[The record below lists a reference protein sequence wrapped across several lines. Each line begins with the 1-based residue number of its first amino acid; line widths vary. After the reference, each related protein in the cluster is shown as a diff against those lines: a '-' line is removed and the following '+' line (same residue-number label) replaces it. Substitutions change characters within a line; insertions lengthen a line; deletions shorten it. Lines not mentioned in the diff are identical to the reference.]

1 MGTITLAGSR
11 GYQDIGTIGQTVPQ
25 LAENVLSINAI
36 LDVGLRNTR
45 DYQHGWI
52 RVSDLIGLGLATLIN
67 GDQLTATVS
76 SGSGTVSVS
85 DSITGTGASA
95 TPLLLQGDASAP
107 GNSFYYGT
115 NGSGTKG
122 WYALPTS
129 GGTVTSV
136 GFADASTTSIYTI
149 TGSPVTTSG
158 TLTQTLT
165 TQTANKVFAGP
176 ASGGAAQPTFRALV
190 AADIPASSPAVPG
203 TIPDLVMWWA
213 ADNILAASGTEIYR
227 LQDRT
232 PWGGGSAYATGLSGG
247 QPTTMSASTLNGLPT
262 LIFGST
268 PPIGGFSSTAT
279 AANGGFTTKKGFT
292 AFYVI
297 NPALNGSQALFGCS
311 SAGGVSL
318 YVTSGSNNKMTLVS
332 TAIAVAGTE
341 TTAWSGLGAFF
352 QGNATYNIST
362 GAFAFRRAQAANGSG
377 GTGVTSTG
385 ASTTNWLGSDTSATT
400 SPLGSC
406 GLAELIIYDRVL
418 TGTEITN
425 VENYL
430 HVKWGV

>member
-165 TQTANKVFAGP
+165 TQTANTVFAGP
-176 ASGGAAQPTFRALV
+176 ASGGAAQPTFRALTS
-190 AADIPASSPAVPG
+190 ADLPAPAVPG
-203 TIPDLVMWWA
+203 TIPDLRLWWET
-213 ADNILAASGTEIYR
+213 DNILAAVGFSIYA
-227 LQDRT
+227 LQERT
-232 PWGGGSAYATGLSGG
+232 PWVGGLAATYS
-247 QPTTMSASTLNGLPT
+247 TTPWTVSSTTINSLPT
-262 LIFGST
+262 AKTS
-268 PPIGGFSSTAT
+268 
-279 AANGGFTTKKGFT
+279 AANQGGYPLTTPFNLPGGCTMFI
-292 AFYVI
+292 VI
-297 NPALNGSQALFGCS
+297 NPGSGATPEQAVIGGQVNCVALSINTSGGVNKVTIINGSSAIIGSCTTVWSVGTPFQCNVTYNAVTGAYAFRQAQTA
-311 SAGGVSL
+311 AG
-318 YVTSGSNNKMTLVS
+318 SGS
-332 TAIAVAGTE
+332 G
-341 TTAWSGLGAFF
+341 
-352 QGNATYNIST
+352 ST
-362 GAFAFRRAQAANGSG
+362 GA
-377 GTGVTSTG
+377 G
-385 ASTTNWLGSDTSATT
+385 ASGKCQWIGADNAVGTANLVTASIA
-400 SPLGSC
+400 
-406 GLAELIIYDRVL
+406 ALIVYNRVL
-418 TGTEITN
+418 SGTEITN

-430 HVKWGV
+430 HAKWGV